1 MVEHLAGKFA
11 WAEALP
17 DADHVARVRVRD
29 LARQPDRFDEVL
41 AEIAMGRSV
50 LEG

>member
-11 WAEALP
+11 WVDALP
-17 DADHVARVRVRD
+17 DDDHVARVRVRD
-29 LARQPDRFDEVL
+29 VDARPERLDEVV
-41 AEIAMGRSV
+41 AEIGMSREL